1 MLSDVRPSA
10 DAAAQAQLPLVGMH
24 GFGMRDFGSE
34 RTGEG
39 EAKFDRAREDFSNFE
54 QLSTAPEKWVHRDT
68 VAAKQRVGHMVE
80 PGSRIMAEIQAEKW
94 GKKVIGALHPQT
106 QTYPSV

>member
-10 DAAAQAQLPLVGMH
+10 DAAARAQLPLVGMH

-34 RTGEG
+34 RTEEG

-54 QLSTAPEKWVHRDT
+54 QLSTAPKSGSIVIPLQQNRERD
-68 VAAKQRVGHMVE
+68 
-80 PGSRIMAEIQAEKW
+80 IW
-94 GKKVIGALHPQT
+94 
-106 QTYPSV
+106 